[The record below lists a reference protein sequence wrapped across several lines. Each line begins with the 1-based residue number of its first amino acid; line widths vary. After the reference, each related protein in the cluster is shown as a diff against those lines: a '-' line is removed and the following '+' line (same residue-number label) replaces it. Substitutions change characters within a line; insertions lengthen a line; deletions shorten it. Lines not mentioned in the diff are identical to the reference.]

1 MNLRGRL
8 PLWTAGLLAAALAVM
23 ALIYFPLEL
32 LITCGLLLIV
42 ALVWRSRSSRA
53 LGSGLMPIA
62 VVWGA
67 VGALVLSVG
76 AVAARTVIPGL
87 ELPSAASASPGAFG
101 SDDPSAGQ
109 AQPASSPAASP
120 SSTISVHSAEPA
132 QHLTQASVPQATVPA
147 APPQGGAAAQ
157 PAAPVVPLAPPPAAT
172 VAPQPAS
179 TAPPAAAAAPPPAA
193 AQRPSSSAPATSAPA
208 STPAASP
215 SQTAPKQDCVAPL
228 SGLVSVKV
236 CG

>member
-62 VVWGA
+62 VVWSA

-87 ELPSAASASPGAFG
+87 ELPSAASASPGAFS
-101 SDDPSAGQ
+101 SDDPSASQ
-109 AQPASSPAASP
+109 PQPASSPVASP
-120 SSTISVHSAEPA
+120 SSTISVQSAEPA

-147 APPQGGAAAQ
+147 APAQGGAAAQ

-179 TAPPAAAAAPPPAA
+179 SAPAAAPAPPPAA
-193 AQRPSSSAPATSAPA
+193 AQRPSSAAPSSAPA

-215 SQTAPKQDCVAPL
+215 TQTAPKQDCVAPL